1 MAENKRVTGVIIL
14 LVGGISPRLQL
25 VGGPPCMGYVRSQEP
40 LLLLRM
46 LLERLERRP
55 PVRGRGERG
64 ERAEAIARAMG
75 KPRDT

>member
-1 MAENKRVTGVIIL
+1 
-14 LVGGISPRLQL
+14 
-25 VGGPPCMGYVRSQEP
+25 MGYVRSQESLLLRSQES

-46 LLERLERRP
+46 LRERLERRP

-75 KPRDT
+75 KPRDTKQKGEGGC